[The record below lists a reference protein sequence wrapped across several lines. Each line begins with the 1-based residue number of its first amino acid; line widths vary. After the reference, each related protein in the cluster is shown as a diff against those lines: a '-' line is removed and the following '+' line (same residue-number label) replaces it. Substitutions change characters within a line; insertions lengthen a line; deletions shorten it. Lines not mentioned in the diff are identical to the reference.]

1 MCQGLFASALLAV
14 DVVAEIA
21 IGAGVV
27 EDSACAF
34 VGSSHL
40 HSLLLVLVDGA
51 DGHRNRRGNGPS
63 SDSIDR
69 IAQPCLSPSSCKS
82 DSAMDRACTP

>member
-1 MCQGLFASALLAV
+1 M

-51 DGHRNRRGNGPS
+51 DGHRNLRGNGPS

-69 IAQPCLSPSSCKS
+69 IAQPCLSPSPCKS